1 MYFTPYI
8 DGNGVHIPTYEDRLD
23 ALLSSYRSIFGPEA
37 NLEISSPDYQ
47 LLSVLA
53 RALDDLSQ
61 VILVDFASR
70 NPLYAS
76 GVGLDLLLPLM
87 GLTRGGATYSTVN
100 LRLTGTP
107 MAVLPAAPRVMDDAG
122 YVWACRTAD
131 IQLNAEGTVLVSAV
145 CETPGAVSAPAGS
158 VRRLVSPVSGL
169 TSAVN
174 PDPAVPG
181 TEAETDASCRARYFA
196 AASAPSV
203 GHLEALRDAVASVPN
218 VAACAVYENDGDA
231 ADAKGIPP
239 HSVCAVIAGGNAA
252 AVARKVFEKKAPGIG
267 TYGNLPVTVEDAWGV
282 SHTVHVK
289 RAVSSS
295 VALTIEL
302 RPLSGWDS
310 SIPDKIRAALTDYS
324 AKLAIGQDLVV
335 SSLYPVVYSAAGSS
349 VPPFSVSLLS
359 ATYNG
364 SSTTG
369 VLSAAWDQRYSLPAV
384 MIQIVVEGEDA

>member
-61 VILVDFASR
+61 IILVDFASR

-87 GLTRGGATYSTVN
+87 GLTRGGATYSTVP

-107 MAVLPAAPRVMDDAG
+107 LAVLPAAPRVLDDAG
-122 YVWACRTAD
+122 YIWACRTAG
-131 IQLNAEGTVLVSAV
+131 IQLNAEGTALVTAV

-169 TSAVN
+169 SSAVN
-174 PDPAVPG
+174 PQPAVPG

-203 GHLEALRDAVASVPN
+203 GQLEAVRAAVASVPN
-218 VAACAVYENDGDA
+218 VAACAVYENDTDETDA
-231 ADAKGIPP
+231 RGIPP
-239 HSVCAVIAGGNAA
+239 HSVCAVISGGNAVT
-252 AVARKVFEKKAPGIG
+252 VAQKLFEKKAPGVG
-267 TYGNLPVTVEDAWGV
+267 TYGNIPVTVQDAWGV

-295 VALTIEL
+295 VALTVEL
-302 RPLSGWDS
+302 QPLSGWDA
-310 SIPDKIRAALTDYS
+310 SIPERIRSALADYGS
-324 AKLAIGQDLVV
+324 TLSIGQDLVV
-335 SSLYPVVYSAAGSS
+335 SSLYPVVYSAAGTS

-359 ATYNG
+359 ASFEG

-369 VLSAAWDQRYSLPAV
+369 VLAAAWDQRYALPPV
-384 MIQIVVEGEDA
+384 MIQIIVAGE